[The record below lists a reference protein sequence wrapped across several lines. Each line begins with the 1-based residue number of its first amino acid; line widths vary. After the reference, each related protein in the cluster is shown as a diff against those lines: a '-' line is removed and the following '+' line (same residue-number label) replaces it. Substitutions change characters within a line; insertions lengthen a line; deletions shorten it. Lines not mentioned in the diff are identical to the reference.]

1 MNASEGLGL
10 FGWAAVGLL
19 VAMVLVAV
27 TTGFSNLFYFA
38 IVLVPVMFYVLL
50 DLCMGKVAE

>member
-10 FGWAAVGLL
+10 MGWLGLGLL
-19 VAMVLVAV
+19 ALMAVVAV

-38 IVLVPVMFYVLL
+38 ILLVPVMFYVMV
-50 DLCMGKVAE
+50 DLSGGTSV